1 MATRHQ
7 ISINKL
13 WINHVGGYADQV
25 MRPYETVA
33 TGAVIHDIENVVH
46 GVNGQYNNS
55 AVTGQML
62 GGVATS
68 FMHPQAYAGGQILI
82 PHGWGNPRLTFLLEV
97 ETRTSLSTVTE
108 LIQRY
113 TDYND
118 PSYSGH
124 IDPRCTFFIN
134 SITKLREVKHHTPFG
149 AKSIQQVIDSS
160 HVIVNNEWTGMSDWV
175 SKNQEIPTNMRPQ
188 DIYSVL
194 AVPQDIREHETILDL
209 RNARSNTPV
218 LSRRT
223 NNLSTDYVGRVLS
236 GYQNASAS
244 PYDAEGN
251 VFNSAIGATQ
261 EQQLSRDPFVT
272 ALSQVTGTM
281 AASAFTFAD
290 LQRMDPTVLD
300 RTVVIRPQ
308 DTSMGAI
315 NYRDHSNV
323 WTGSDAETQA
333 AAILANGI
341 PALMAHFGLSTLG
354 FQATNHSVNGPE
366 FQFTAL
372 KGFGGMDV
380 SMYANNLAGRIQSE
394 LIDYISNYNMISY
407 AISLQCIFTQDLQVQ
422 ISLNG
427 GPSIPYVNPTFADA
441 MFAPVLSD
449 TNTRLQEVSNDFE
462 LLVTQVIGEPKTPS
476 LESISGFN
484 I

>member
-7 ISINKL
+7 ITITKL

-33 TGAVIHDIENVVH
+33 TGAVIKDIESIVH
-46 GVNGQYNNS
+46 GVNGQFNTG

-68 FMHPQAYAGGQILI
+68 FMHPQAYAGSQIMI
-82 PHGWGNPRLTFLLEV
+82 ANGWGNPRLTFLLEV
-97 ETRTSLSTVTE
+97 ETKTQLSTITE
-108 LIQRY
+108 LIQGY

-124 IDPRCTFFIN
+124 IDPRCMFHIN
-134 SITKLREVKHHTPFG
+134 SITRLREVKHHTPFG
-149 AKSIQQVIDSS
+149 VKPMQQVVDSS
-160 HVIVNNEWTGMSDWV
+160 HVIVNNEWTGMADWM
-175 SKNQEIPTNMRPQ
+175 SQHRDIPTNMRPQ

-194 AVPQDIREHETILDL
+194 TVPQDIRENETLLDL
-209 RNARSNTPV
+209 RNARSNAAV

-236 GYQNASAS
+236 GYQKAAAA
-244 PYDAEGN
+244 PYDSEGN
-251 VFNSAIGATQ
+251 VYSAALGATQ
-261 EQQLSRDPFVT
+261 ESQLSRDPFVT
-272 ALSQVTGTM
+272 ALSQVTGMT
-281 AASAFTFAD
+281 ATSAFTFAD

-333 AAILANGI
+333 AAVLANGI
-341 PALMAHFGLSTLG
+341 PALMAHFGLSALG
-354 FQATNHSVNGPE
+354 FQATNHSMNGPE
-366 FQFTAL
+366 FSFTAL
-372 KGFGGMDV
+372 KGFGGSDV
-380 SMYANNLAGRIQSE
+380 STYAQNLAARIQNE
-394 LIDYISNYNMISY
+394 LIDYISNFNMISY

-427 GPSIPYVNPTFADA
+427 GPTIPYVNPTFADA

-449 TNTRLQEVSNDFE
+449 TNTRLNEVSNDFE
-462 LLVTQVIGEPKTPS
+462 LLVTQVIGEGQTPA
-476 LESISGFN
+476 LESISGFT

>member
-7 ISINKL
+7 ILINKL

-33 TGAVIHDIENVVH
+33 TGAVIKDIENVVH
-46 GVNGQYNNS
+46 GVNGQYNQGPM
-55 AVTGQML
+55 TGQML

-68 FMHPQAYAGGQILI
+68 FMHPQAYAGNQITI
-82 PHGWGNPRLTFLLEV
+82 ANGWGNPRLTFLLEV
-97 ETRTSLSTVTE
+97 ETRTSLSTITE
-108 LIQRY
+108 LVQGY

-124 IDPRCTFFIN
+124 IDPRCMFYIN
-134 SITKLREVKHHTPFG
+134 SITRLREVKHHTPFG
-149 AKSIQQVIDSS
+149 AKSIQQVVDSS
-160 HVIVNNEWTGMSDWV
+160 HVIVNNEWTGMSDWL
-175 SKNQEIPTNMRPQ
+175 SQNQDVPTNMRPQ

-194 AVPQDIREHETILDL
+194 VVPQDIRQHDTLLDL
-209 RNARSNTPV
+209 RNARSNNAV

-236 GYQNASAS
+236 GYQKAIAA
-244 PYDAEGN
+244 PYDSEGN
-251 VFNSAIGATQ
+251 VFTSALGATQ
-261 EQQLSRDPFVT
+261 ENLLSKDPFIT
-272 ALSQVTGTM
+272 ALSQVTGSMT
-281 AASAFTFAD
+281 ASSFSFND

-308 DTSMGAI
+308 DSVMGAI

-333 AAILANGI
+333 AAVLANGI

-366 FQFTAL
+366 FSFTAL

-380 SMYANNLAGRIQSE
+380 STYANNLASRIQNE

-462 LLVTQVIGEPKTPS
+462 LLVTQVIGESQTPS
-476 LESISGFN
+476 LESISGFS